1 MTPRRRAVLELLL
14 AVAAAVGCVLSWL
27 HAQSTVTIPPVA
39 DGEPSTTSVV
49 YYPPL
54 LAAAFVL
61 GTLAAVL
68 LVIAVGRW
76 RHPPTAANASTPA
89 NPPISA
95 K

>member
-1 MTPRRRAVLELLL
+1 LLL
-14 AVAAAVGCVLSWL
+14 AVAAAVGCVLSWQ
-27 HAQSTVTIPPVA
+27 HAQSTVAIPPVA

-61 GTLAAVL
+61 GTLAGVL
-68 LVIAVGRW
+68 LVVGVGRW
-76 RHPPTAANASTPA
+76 RHPPTAANSPASA
-89 NPPISA
+89 NPLTSTNPPSSA